1 MADTELQLV
10 DNNALNNT
18 SEKVESTS
26 ATEEQDV
33 QEPKP
38 EACDNTTEPSLLED
52 VTMPSYLSITTSTIS
67 SAQTEEPKVSQDNN
81 GSNGDDKSVYE
92 VSSDDENDR
101 EYYRN
106 NREDQIKDIRINDA
120 KKMRYY
126 QEERRRYRSDS
137 EEDDD
142 DEDDEEDDDEDDE
155 NEEDDEDDDD
165 DDDEEEDEDL
175 EKYKRYDR
183 SEDEYEADKFE
194 RSSDDYVIR
203 PSVALGKDCKKRSAS
218 MEELS
223 PRKRTER
230 NNKRL
235 ALPAHFEE
243 MSGHP
248 EVSLISNPR
257 KNTPGRNYN
266 HITSK
271 VKQYI
276 QDGQERRRLSAQRRS
291 VDKINADGKR
301 LANDNDT
308 EEETDTLRLNPQC
321 KRLKEYAALSL
332 KNIAAEDPLSIVE
345 VNLDNHITANG
356 KNTEADTKNNKQDN
370 EKAKIEIEVNDDD
383 DDDEDT
389 TKSVTKVVDKVNGVI
404 EHSNDIEKV
413 YQKDEEEIDQPENLS
428 ENNPLAILS
437 VQTLTSEEFASNS
450 YREVNE
456 GEIDNFVENNIEKE
470 TEEIT
475 VDPLNILQINSQSIG
490 GQELSEEMSE
500 ESLVKQEYE
509 NTVRELMYQLE
520 KKNSDCA
527 QIGQDYQNA
536 VRENLGMKTEM
547 ENLRKALEYQ
557 QEIQRQHLQQLQ
569 QQQQTVLEQ
578 QQKIK
583 SQEKKMREQQEQI
596 QTQQQ
601 LLEEQRMLVEQ
612 EKAKN
617 VKKVES
623 VAIQT
628 DDPPKTMVHSSTKT
642 NLVPPSSNESTFSTG
657 LTISAIE
664 QWTDSESSPM
674 VSLKPPNVDHLLN
687 SVTSDSG
694 ANSEANTTEKK
705 SSTATTTPRSA
716 SRAVLTTT
724 RIIETLA
731 RMTPGKL
738 NGSDSQGQSKDPINP
753 LIMKANNCKKRKA
766 SESFGTADN
775 GPQPFKIPTII
786 INDEKKFN
794 SNSDTDA
801 AVKSS
806 GASQSAASQS
816 GFDKKAG
823 QHLNDGEDKD
833 DVKCIIWHEDEVTKQ
848 RSCLIQANVPPDE
861 SAKTKGKLRQCGPY
875 LLGNV
880 EVRISEANGTLNI
893 WGKEL
898 TSTSSAEEDEECEE
912 FINCEH
918 IWPKSSD
925 KNGVVFS
932 SDSKKVKTSSTM
944 RTGISKLRSMLTRTP
959 SPVND
964 HEENL
969 CCSNN
974 QRTKFRKRNHG
985 SGSNNQS
992 SHSLDKS
999 FCCLHKGDISLGNCG
1014 FGKDDMMEDNIHS
1027 LYDMT
1032 KTIIGRESS
1041 RPASPHGWVDARTF
1055 VKNNSRIEE
1064 PCRHSSRRCSYNET
1078 DDAYLRDYKSCNHSP
1093 VNNSNHQDNPF
1104 YQDFK
1109 HSRINQCCSN
1119 CPKSETFIR
1128 PGKIQTAEVKKLRDK
1143 GKRFKTIKDLLKSCG
1158 NPHTTSFDSSFIPET
1173 VTTAQSNPS
1182 MMFNSV
1188 FPSASCSKQTNSSYK
1203 KCCTSCEKRIGI
1215 ASEMESELEK
1225 IRNEIAKLYSKS
1237 DEMRELLNTLR
1248 SVEN

>member
-18 SEKVESTS
+18 CDKVESTS
-26 ATEEQDV
+26 AAEEQDV
-33 QEPKP
+33 QDAKP
-38 EACDNTTEPSLLED
+38 EVCDNITEPSLLED
-52 VTMPSYLSITTSTIS
+52 VTMPSYLSMTTSTIS
-67 SAQTEEPKVSQDNN
+67 SAQSEEPKVSQDNN

-106 NREDQIKDIRINDA
+106 NREDEIKDIRINDA

-142 DEDDEEDDDEDDE
+142 DEDDEDDDDED
-155 NEEDDEDDDD
+155 EEDEEDDD
-165 DDDEEEDEDL
+165 DDDEEEEDDEL

-194 RSSDDYVIR
+194 RSSDDYVLR
-203 PSVALGKDCKKRSAS
+203 PSVVLDKDCKKRSAS

-223 PRKRTER
+223 PRKRAEK
-230 NNKRL
+230 NHKRQ
-235 ALPAHFEE
+235 ALPTHFEE
-243 MSGHP
+243 VSGHL

-276 QDGQERRRLSAQRRS
+276 QDGQERRRLSAQY
-291 VDKINADGKR
+291 
-301 LANDNDT
+301 
-308 EEETDTLRLNPQC
+308 TLRLNPQC
-321 KRLKEYAALSL
+321 KRLKEYAALTL
-332 KNIAAEDPLSIVE
+332 KNLAAEDPLSIVE

-356 KNTEADTKNNKQDN
+356 NNTEADSKNNKQDN
-370 EKAKIEIEVNDDD
+370 EKAKIEIKV
-383 DDDEDT
+383 DDDENT
-389 TKSVTKVVDKVNGVI
+389 TKSVEKVIDKVNGVI
-404 EHSNDIEKV
+404 EHSNDNEKV
-413 YQKDEEEIDQPENLS
+413 YQKDEEEIDQPENLT
-428 ENNPLAILS
+428 ENNPLEILS
-437 VQTLTSEEFASNS
+437 VQTLTSEEFAKNN

-456 GEIDNFVENNIEKE
+456 GEIDNLIENNIEKE

-475 VDPLNILQINSQSIG
+475 VEPLNILQINSQSIE
-490 GQELSEEMSE
+490 GQEMGEEMSE
-500 ESLVKQEYE
+500 ESPNKQEYE

-520 KKNSDCA
+520 KKNSVCA

-536 VRENLGMKTEM
+536 VKENLVMKTEV

-557 QEIQRQHLQQLQ
+557 QEIQRQQLQQLQ
-569 QQQQTVLEQ
+569 RQQKMVLEQ
-578 QQKIK
+578 QKKIE
-583 SQEKKMREQQEQI
+583 SQEQRVREQQEQI

-601 LLEEQRMLVEQ
+601 QILTQQQLLKEQQMLLEQ

-617 VKKVES
+617 VKEVES

-628 DDPPKTMVHSSTKT
+628 DDQPQTMLRSSTKT
-642 NLVPPSSNESTFSTG
+642 NLIPPSNDVSTSSTG

-664 QWTDSESSPM
+664 QWTDSECSPT
-674 VSLKPPNVDHLLN
+674 VSIKPPNVDHLLN
-687 SVTSDSG
+687 SVNSDSG
-694 ANSEANTTEKK
+694 ANSEANAATEKK
-705 SSTATTTPRSA
+705 SSTATTTPRST

-731 RMTPGKL
+731 RITPGKL

-753 LIMKANNCKKRKA
+753 LIMKANNCRKRKA
-766 SESFGTADN
+766 SESFGTAES

-786 INDEKKFN
+786 FNDEKKFN
-794 SNSDTDA
+794 LNSDTDAA

-816 GFDKKAG
+816 GLDEKTG

-848 RSCLIQANVPPDE
+848 RSCLIQATVPPDE
-861 SAKTKGKLRQCGPY
+861 SAKMKGKLRQCGPY

-898 TSTSSAEEDEECEE
+898 TPTSSAEEDEECEE
-912 FINCEH
+912 LTSCEH
-918 IWPKSSD
+918 IWPKSSE

-932 SDSKKVKTSSTM
+932 SDSKKVKSSSTM

-974 QRTKFRKRNHG
+974 QRTKFRKRSHG

-999 FCCLHKGDISLGNCG
+999 FCCLHKGDISLGDCG

-1041 RPASPHGWVDARTF
+1041 RPASPQGRIDSRTF
-1055 VKNNSRIEE
+1055 FKNNSRSEE

-1078 DDAYLRDYKSCNHSP
+1078 NDTYLRDYK
-1093 VNNSNHQDNPF
+1093 F
-1104 YQDFK
+1104 
-1109 HSRINQCCSN
+1109 R
-1119 CPKSETFIR
+1119 
-1128 PGKIQTAEVKKLRDK
+1128 
-1143 GKRFKTIKDLLKSCG
+1143 TIKELLKSCG
-1158 NPHTTSFDSSFIPET
+1158 NPHTTSFESSSIPET
-1173 VTTAQSNPS
+1173 VTTAPSNPS
-1182 MMFNSV
+1182 MLFNSV
-1188 FPSASCSKQTNSSYK
+1188 FPSTSCSKQTNSSYK
-1203 KCCTSCEKRIGI
+1203 KCCSSCEKRIGI
-1215 ASEMESELEK
+1215 ASKMESEMEK

-1237 DEMRELLNTLR
+1237 DELRELLNILR